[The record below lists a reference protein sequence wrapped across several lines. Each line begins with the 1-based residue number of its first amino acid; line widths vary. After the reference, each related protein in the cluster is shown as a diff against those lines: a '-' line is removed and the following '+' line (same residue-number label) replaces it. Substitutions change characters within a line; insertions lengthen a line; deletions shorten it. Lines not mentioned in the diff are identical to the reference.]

1 MGLFDALFG
10 KVNFFRTTVTPETEA
25 KIKADWLKINQ
36 LVTLGKPSNL
46 RDALITAD
54 RSLDTA
60 LKELVT
66 GENLGERL
74 KNASQKFDRTQ
85 YNLIWEAHKMRNALV
100 HESGFEPPYFV
111 LKKAIEDLRAAL
123 VVLGIRV

>member
-25 KIKADWLKINQ
+25 KIKADWIKISQ

-46 RDALITAD
+46 REALITAD

-74 KNASQKFDRTQ
+74 KNSLQKFDRTQ

-123 VVLGIRV
+123 VSLGLRF